1 MPSGENVSTG
11 HCVTELV
18 TQVAD
23 GNVCHLQILIFA
35 LDVSKILGLL
45 RVGGRCE
52 EEHR

>member
-11 HCVTELV
+11 ALDLSIKSPTG
-18 TQVAD
+18 TFVAD
-23 GNVCHLQILIFA
+23 TILLLA
-35 LDVSKILGLL
+35 LEVSKILGLL